1 MLELKEI
8 CKIYE
13 ADSVETKALSNV
25 SLAIEQQEFVAIMGT
40 SGSGKTTL
48 LNILGGMDRA
58 TSGEYIFEETPVH
71 TLSQHQLT
79 LFRKRN
85 IGFVF
90 QNFALM
96 NNYTVFENVEMPL
109 LMRKMSAKDRKEKV
123 KAALEKMNISELAN
137 KRPSH
142 LSGGQQQRCA
152 IARAMVTENKLIL
165 ADEPTGALDSAT
177 SAHIMDALK
186 LLNRAGKTVI
196 VVTHDI
202 KVAQCADRTIEILD
216 GKIVQSIN

>member
-25 SLAIEQQEFVAIMGT
+25 SLTIEKQEFVAIMGT

-79 LFRKRN
+79 LFRKKN